1 MLYYAIIGAGSSGL
15 SLAYFLI
22 LKGHKPV
29 IFEAL
34 PFAGGMIR
42 IGPPSY
48 RLPVEAIKKDVNYL
62 KKLGVEFKF

>member
-1 MLYYAIIGAGSSGL
+1 MEN
-15 SLAYFLI
+15 AYFLI

-48 RLPVEAIKKDVNYL
+48 RLPVEAIEKDVNYL
-62 KKLGVEFKF
+62 KKLGVEFKFNTQVKIFLLKHY